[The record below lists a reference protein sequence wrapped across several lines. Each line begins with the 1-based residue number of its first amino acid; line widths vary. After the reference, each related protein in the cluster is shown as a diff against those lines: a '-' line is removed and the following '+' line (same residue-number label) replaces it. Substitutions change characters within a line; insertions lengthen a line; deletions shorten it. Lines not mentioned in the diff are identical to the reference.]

1 MNYFEL
7 YNLPLSFVVNEQEVR
22 KKFLL
27 FSKQFHPDYFT
38 LENAEKQQEVLDI
51 STINNKAFQT
61 LSDFDRRMKYILA
74 EKGYLVEEERYA
86 LPQQFLM
93 EMMEL
98 NEALMEIQSETY
110 YQKKEEMIT
119 SINRI
124 EQDLMNEIKPLLK
137 SFDES
142 MVSEKDYL
150 QIKDFY
156 YKKKYL
162 LRIREQLDKF
172 VKQ

>member
-1 MNYFEL
+1 
-7 YNLPLSFVVNEQEVR
+7 
-22 KKFLL
+22 
-27 FSKQFHPDYFT
+27 
-38 LENAEKQQEVLDI
+38 
-51 STINNKAFQT
+51 
-61 LSDFDRRMKYILA
+61 
-74 EKGYLVEEERYA
+74 
-86 LPQQFLM
+86 
-93 EMMEL
+93 
-98 NEALMEIQSETY
+98 MEIQSETY

-124 EQDLMNEIKPLLK
+124 EQDLMSEIKPLLK

>member
-1 MNYFEL
+1 
-7 YNLPLSFVVNEQEVR
+7 
-22 KKFLL
+22 
-27 FSKQFHPDYFT
+27 
-38 LENAEKQQEVLDI
+38 
-51 STINNKAFQT
+51 
-61 LSDFDRRMKYILA
+61 
-74 EKGYLVEEERYA
+74 
-86 LPQQFLM
+86 
-93 EMMEL
+93 
-98 NEALMEIQSETY
+98 MEIQSETY